1 MRLSQIYRYFKKLK
15 IRLNGNSTQG
25 CFISFRGN
33 ESMSLKSIFE
43 RITQKMNFSYSDMK
57 KLRLFNS
64 DGLEIYDE
72 DVKFLQSKDTLY
84 ISLG

>member
-1 MRLSQIYRYFKKLK
+1 
-15 IRLNGNSTQG
+15 
-25 CFISFRGN
+25 
-33 ESMSLKSIFE
+33 
-43 RITQKMNFSYSDMK
+43 MK

-72 DVKFLQSKDTLY
+72 DVRFLNSKDNLY

>member
-1 MRLSQIYRYFKKLK
+1 
-15 IRLNGNSTQG
+15 
-25 CFISFRGN
+25 
-33 ESMSLKSIFE
+33 
-43 RITQKMNFSYSDMK
+43 MK

-72 DVKFLQSKDTLY
+72 DVKFLTSKDTLY